1 METESGK
8 NNSRLILSLVL
19 IGIGAL
25 LLLRKMA
32 VFYNFPEIH
41 VERFFYPFKSIVHG
55 WGHIIFS
62 WQMVLI
68 IIGLVLLAG
77 KRNIGLVLLIAGGIF
92 LLPELFF
99 FTGFTLSLLL
109 PLFLIV
115 IGVALV
121 ARIIR

>member
-1 METESGK
+1 METESDK
-8 NNSRLILSLVL
+8 NNSKLILALVL

-32 VFYNFPEIH
+32 IYYDFPGIH
-41 VERFFYPFKSIVHG
+41 IERLFFPFKNMIQG
-55 WGHIIFS
+55 WSHIIFS

-68 IIGLVLLAG
+68 LIGLVLIAG
-77 KRNIGLVLLIAGGIF
+77 KRSFGLVLLIAGGIF

-99 FTGFTLSLLL
+99 FTGVTFSLLI

-115 IGVALV
+115 IGVALI